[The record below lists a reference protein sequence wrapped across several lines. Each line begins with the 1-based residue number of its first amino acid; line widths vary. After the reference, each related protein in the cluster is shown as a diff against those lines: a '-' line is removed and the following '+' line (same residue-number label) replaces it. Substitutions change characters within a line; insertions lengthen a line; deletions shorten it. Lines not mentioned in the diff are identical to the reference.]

1 MNIHLT
7 KPRVCGIIYKIIA
20 KIAVNFSIGVD
31 IVDFNEANLLVKYSY
46 TISELAEKS
55 ALSNRIDPS
64 LYTEYDVKR
73 GLRERN
79 GKGVLC
85 GLTEISEVTS
95 WEVKDGVRKEIP
107 GILRYQ
113 GYDVKDIVKNCI
125 AENRF
130 GFEETVYL
138 LLFGKLPTRAEFEQ
152 FSEMLADFRVLPRN
166 FVRDVI
172 MKSPSKDMMNMLA
185 RCVLNLYS
193 YDPDPDNVSIS
204 NVLRQCLQLIAQFP
218 MIAIYA
224 YRSYRYYS
232 TNDGSLIIHKPKP
245 EYSTAQNIL
254 HILRK
259 DSDFTDLEAKVL
271 DIALILHADHG
282 GGNNSTFTTHVVTSS
297 GTDTY
302 SSMAASLGSLKGPKH
317 GGANIKVMQ
326 MMQNIKENV
335 ADWKESTVTAYI
347 DKILKKETFDHAGLV
362 YGMGHA
368 VYTLSDPRAEIL
380 KKYAEKLAAEK
391 GKEDEFHLYETVE
404 NSAKRMI
411 NEQHKLSKPVC
422 ANVDLYSGFVYSM
435 LNLPGDLYTPLFAI
449 SRVGGWSAHRME
461 ELINGNRII
470 RPSYHCVKPD
480 CEYVPMNERK

>member
-1 MNIHLT
+1 M
-7 KPRVCGIIYKIIA
+7 
-20 KIAVNFSIGVD
+20 
-31 IVDFNEANLLVKYSY
+31 DFHEANLLVKYSY
-46 TISELAEKS
+46 LISELAEKS

-64 LYTEYDVKR
+64 LYAKYDGKR
-73 GLRERN
+73 GLRESN
-79 GKGVLC
+79 GKCVLC
-85 GLTEISEVTS
+85 GLTEISEGTS
-95 WEVKDGVRKEIP
+95 WKEENGKRTEIP
-107 GILRYQ
+107 GILCYQ
-113 GYDVKDIVKNCI
+113 GYNVRDLVKNCI

-138 LLFGKLPTRAEFEQ
+138 LLFGKLPNKREFEE
-152 FSEMLADFRVLPRN
+152 FSEMLSEFSVLPRN

-193 YDPDPDNVSIS
+193 YDPDPDNVNIS
-204 NVLRQCLQLIAQFP
+204 NVLRQCIQLIAQFP
-218 MIAIYA
+218 LLAIYS
-224 YRSYRYYS
+224 YRVYRYYN

-259 DSDFTDLEAKVL
+259 DSEFSDLEAKVL
-271 DIALILHADHG
+271 DISLILHADHG

-335 ADWKESTVTAYI
+335 RDWSEKSVTDYI
-347 DKILKKETFDHAGLV
+347 DKILKKEVFDHAGLV

-380 KKYAEKLAAEK
+380 KLYAEKLAVEK
-391 GKEDEFHLYETVE
+391 HREEEYHLYETVE
-404 NSAKRMI
+404 NAAKKLI

-435 LNLPGDLYTPLFAI
+435 LNLPTDLYTPLFAI
-449 SRVGGWSAHRME
+449 SRVAGWIAHRME

-470 RPSYHCVKPD
+470 PPSYHCVKSD
-480 CEYVPMNERK
+480 HTYIPMDET

>member
-1 MNIHLT
+1 M
-7 KPRVCGIIYKIIA
+7 
-20 KIAVNFSIGVD
+20 
-31 IVDFNEANLLVKYSY
+31 DFNEANLLVKYSY
-46 TISELAEKS
+46 AISELAEKS
-55 ALSNRIDPS
+55 ALSNRIDPE
-64 LYTEYDVKR
+64 LYAKYDVKR
-73 GLRERN
+73 GLRERS

-85 GLTEISEVTS
+85 GLTEISDVVS
-95 WEVKDGVRKEIP
+95 WEEKDGKRKEIP

-152 FSEMLADFRVLPRN
+152 FNEMLSEFRVLPRN
-166 FVRDVI
+166 FVRDII
-172 MKSPSKDMMNMLA
+172 MKSPSRDMMNMLA

-218 MIAIYA
+218 MLAIYS
-224 YRSYRYYS
+224 YRAYRYYD
-232 TNDGSLIIHKPKP
+232 TNDGSLVIHKPRP

-259 DSDFTDLEAKVL
+259 DNSFSDLEAKVL
-271 DIALILHADHG
+271 DISLILHADHG

-335 ADWKESTVTAYI
+335 SDWKPATITDYI
-347 DKILKKETFDHAGLV
+347 DKILKREVFDHAGLV

-380 KKYAEKLAAEK
+380 KKYAEKLAVEK
-391 GKEDEFHLYETVE
+391 DRIEEFHLYETVE
-404 NSAKRMI
+404 NAAKQLI

-435 LNLPGDLYTPLFAI
+435 LNLPAGLYTPLFAI

-470 RPSYHCVKPD
+470 RPSYHCVKD
-480 CEYVPMNERK
+480 SQTYIPMDERK

>member
-1 MNIHLT
+1 MQWEL
-7 KPRVCGIIYKIIA
+7 IIL
-20 KIAVNFSIGVD
+20 
-31 IVDFNEANLLVKYSY
+31 DFNEANLLVKYSY
-46 TISELAEKS
+46 KISELAEKS
-55 ALSNRIDPS
+55 ALSNRIEPS
-64 LYTEYDVKR
+64 LYEKYDVKR
-73 GLRERN
+73 GLRESN

-95 WEVKDGVRKEIP
+95 WKEENGRRVEIP
-107 GILRYQ
+107 GILCYQ
-113 GYDVKDIVKNCI
+113 GYNVKDLVKNCI

-138 LLFGKLPTRAEFEQ
+138 LLFGKLPNRTEFEE
-152 FSEMLADFRVLPRN
+152 FSEMLSDFSVLPRN

-193 YDPDPDNVSIS
+193 YDPDPDNVNIS
-204 NVLRQCLQLIAQFP
+204 NVLRQCIQLIAQFP
-218 MIAIYA
+218 MLAIYS
-224 YRSYRYYS
+224 YRVYRYYN

-259 DSDFTDLEAKVL
+259 DSEFTDLEAKVL
-271 DIALILHADHG
+271 DISLILHADHG

-335 ADWKESTVTAYI
+335 RDWKEDTVTDYI
-347 DKILKKETFDHAGLV
+347 DKILKKEVFDHAGLV

-380 KKYAEKLAAEK
+380 KLYAEKLAIEK
-391 GKEDEFHLYETVE
+391 GREEEYHLYETVE
-404 NSAKRMI
+404 NSAKKLI

-435 LNLPGDLYTPLFAI
+435 LNLPTDLYTPLFAI

-480 CEYVPMNERK
+480 LEYIPMDERE